1 MPDHERIRLA
11 RERRLKM
18 LKKDLL
24 AGAYYSTT
32 SVDMTE
38 LQKKSWSAILREF
51 KAANSKPPTAH

>member
-11 RERRLKM
+11 RERRLRM
-18 LKKDLL
+18 LKKDFI

-38 LQKKSWSAILREF
+38 LQKKSVRTILRDF
-51 KAANSKPPTAH
+51 KLANSKPPTIH

>member
-18 LKKDLL
+18 LKKDLI
-24 AGAYYSTT
+24 AGAYDSTT

-38 LQKKSWSAILREF
+38 LRKKGVRAILRDF
-51 KAANSKPPTAH
+51 KLANSKPPTVH